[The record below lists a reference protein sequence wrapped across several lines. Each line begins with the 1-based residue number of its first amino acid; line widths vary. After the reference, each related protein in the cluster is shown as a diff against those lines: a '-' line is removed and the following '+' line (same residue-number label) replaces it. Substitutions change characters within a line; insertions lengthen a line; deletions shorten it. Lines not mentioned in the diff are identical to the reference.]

1 MLTVKDLVDKLN
13 PIFKN
18 YKVKKAILFGSFAKN
33 TANEKSDI
41 DILVDSGLKGISF
54 FGLLEDVTNA
64 SGKKVDLFDITQ
76 IEKGSRIEREINN
89 TGVQIYG

>member
-1 MLTVKDLVDKLN
+1 MLTVKDLVDRLN

-76 IEKGSRIEREINN
+76 IEKGSKIEREINN

>member
-1 MLTVKDLVDKLN
+1 MLTVKDLVDRLN

-54 FGLLEDVTNA
+54 FGLLEDITNA

-76 IEKGSRIEREINN
+76 IEKGSRIESEINN